1 MTASDLCYLSIA
13 EAADRISAGRL
24 SPVELIQA
32 HLDRIDKT
40 QPQLNSFITL
50 LADDAIEQA
59 TQAETEIRA
68 DNSRGPLHGIPIG
81 LKDLYY
87 TKGIR
92 TTVGSAILRD
102 FVPDYDAAVTERFRD
117 AGAIIVGKLQMHE
130 FALGSTSTNPHDG
143 PARNPW
149 DTSRVTG
156 GSSGGSGAAVAA
168 GQCMGALGSD
178 TGGSIRIPSGLCGIV
193 GFKPTF
199 GRVSRHGVY
208 PLAWTLDTV
217 GPMTRTVQDSAIIMN
232 TIAGHDPRDQSSV
245 TAPDEDFTSELDAGV
260 RGLRVGVPEEFFYDV
275 IDPEVSAAVDRAIGV
290 LADLGASV
298 ERVSIPVLDHSL
310 AISSTILMTEAA
322 EVHATHLREQPELIG
337 ADVRGRLHAG
347 TLTPAV
353 SYIKAQRARAAFNQ
367 GMAEAMERFDVLVAP
382 TAVTG
387 APGIEETVVDV
398 GGRSENI
405 LSLMSRLTRPFN
417 ICGYPTASVP
427 CGFTNAGMPIGLQ
440 IAASPFADATA
451 LRAAHAYEQATEWHT
466 CKPPV

>member
-1 MTASDLCYLSIA
+1 
-13 EAADRISAGRL
+13 
-24 SPVELIQA
+24 
-32 HLDRIDKT
+32 
-40 QPQLNSFITL
+40 
-50 LADDAIEQA
+50 
-59 TQAETEIRA
+59 
-68 DNSRGPLHGIPIG
+68 
-81 LKDLYY
+81 
-87 TKGIR
+87 
-92 TTVGSAILRD
+92 
-102 FVPDYDAAVTERFRD
+102 
-117 AGAIIVGKLQMHE
+117 
-130 FALGSTSTNPHDG
+130 
-143 PARNPW
+143 
-149 DTSRVTG
+149 
-156 GSSGGSGAAVAA
+156 
-168 GQCMGALGSD
+168 
-178 TGGSIRIPSGLCGIV
+178 
-193 GFKPTF
+193 
-199 GRVSRHGVY
+199 
-208 PLAWTLDTV
+208 
-217 GPMTRTVQDSAIIMN
+217 
-232 TIAGHDPRDQSSV
+232 
-245 TAPDEDFTSELDAGV
+245 
-260 RGLRVGVPEEFFYDV
+260 
-275 IDPEVSAAVDRAIGV
+275 
-290 LADLGASV
+290 
-298 ERVSIPVLDHSL
+298 IPVLDHSL